1 MPLPP
6 GALASVP
13 VPRPPPPVDEE
24 PLILERPLKEPAPV
38 APTVGP
44 TKRQRQLSAAAA
56 FAEGQRVGREEAE
69 RPAQQRV
76 AVVPRQSPYARRMGA
91 PRSEEMV
98 ALQARKAAAEKAEDK
113 KALEE
118 LTTQILKLSAAE
130 TAAAAR
136 LSAAAVLAS
145 AREAAGFGSSPA
157 LAAALHSSPQSGDDE
172 SGGAAAAAG
181 GDDDGDAAQKP
192 KRKAVSPS
200 HRCGESINLVA
211 LTAACL
217 GCAGRGRGR
226 RRGRGGGGRA
236 ARRQA
241 AEGIALCS
249 GAVKCTA
256 CCVRVC
262 VYSASVQPLH
272 HVRELRDIICI
283 RLDDTQQ
290 VIRAHSND
298 RAELF
303 EGSRVGLAMAEFVD
317 GRAQALDTVL

>member
-136 LSAAAVLAS
+136 LSAAAVLAA

-157 LAAALHSSPQSGDDE
+157 LAAALHSSPQSGEE

-181 GDDDGDAAQKP
+181 GDDGDAAQKP
-192 KRKAVSPS
+192 KRKAVSAS
-200 HRCGESINLVA
+200 HRCEESINLVA
-211 LTAACL
+211 DSRLL
-217 GCAGRGRGR
+217 GLRRERARAKARAR
-226 RRGRGGGGRA
+226 RRRQSSPPPSSRRYSALLGGAVNNALRVADCGAKSIHSLRVHAPCPPPPRA
-236 ARRQA
+236 ARH
-241 AEGIALCS
+241 
-249 GAVKCTA
+249 
-256 CCVRVC
+256 
-262 VYSASVQPLH
+262 PLH
-272 HVRELRDIICI
+272 
-283 RLDDTQQ
+283 
-290 VIRAHSND
+290 SP
-298 RAELF
+298 
-303 EGSRVGLAMAEFVD
+303 SW
-317 GRAQALDTVL
+317 

>member
-1 MPLPP
+1 MAFVLQEKADDEAAEFAAAAGMPLPP
-6 GALASVP
+6 GAAMASVP

-157 LAAALHSSPQSGDDE
+157 LAAALHSSPQSGEE

-192 KRKAVSPS
+192 KRKAVS
-200 HRCGESINLVA
+200 A
-211 LTAACL
+211 LQSPLTRRSTCLLTDACL

-236 ARRQA
+236 ASRQA
-241 AEGIALCS
+241 AEGIALC
-249 GAVKCTA
+249 C
-256 CCVRVC
+256 
-262 VYSASVQPLH
+262 
-272 HVRELRDIICI
+272 
-283 RLDDTQQ
+283 
-290 VIRAHSND
+290 
-298 RAELF
+298 
-303 EGSRVGLAMAEFVD
+303 
-317 GRAQALDTVL
+317 AQ